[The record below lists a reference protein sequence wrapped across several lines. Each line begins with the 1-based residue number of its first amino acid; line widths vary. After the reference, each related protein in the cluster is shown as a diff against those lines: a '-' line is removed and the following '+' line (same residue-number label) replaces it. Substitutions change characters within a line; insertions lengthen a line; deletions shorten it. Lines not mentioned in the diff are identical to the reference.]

1 MVSAASVHPSRWV
14 IAAAEAGDVELIS
27 LSVGSRRGGFL
38 PLHRQHVMST
48 TPVAGAPPSEQ
59 DAVECIAFSPDG
71 RLLATGEDSGLVRL
85 WAVSD
90 AVAPPVEM
98 GQMPKPRPVDAAA
111 AAASDVEQ
119 LAALHATGGSPDG
132 RPPLHLVA
140 ELRGEWRP
148 IGEQGEVRRNGRVV
162 VLSGRRKV
170 VAVHWLPHAR
180 VGAAAETRE
189 YALLAS
195 TADGATTVWTLSL
208 QLRGERGPAGSSS
221 APLCA
226 ATSATALPCLGPK
239 VEGHRHGP
247 VGGKRSARPGERD
260 AGRWWHRGLVSVR
273 VGADA
278 APAADGAASP
288 AGREPAAFAVSCLES
303 SEKGAAL
310 LCRWLLHI
318 SDPTPSAGAG
328 RAAEGGDGVAFIP
341 ALPRAPL
348 AASATAGYTPDQLV
362 GQPVQLQVRLRHRER
377 DSPTACDAATEA
389 AAGAELPVVT
399 APSTL
404 PTSIVPLFEA
414 RGPAGA
420 SSAGASSTAVLDAP
434 SRVAVLACRWLVAD
448 SQPAGVLAHVPP
460 TALAGSAAPLPAAGA
475 AGLLLLGTADG
486 RVAAHDYATL
496 GRLRASLPLR
506 DGDPLMGLAYS
517 ARTGTVVA
525 GAGREVLVY
534 PLQAALAAGVAASS
548 TANGDTCCSALLSLL
563 LLLSLLTGLLLLAM
577 RAELVTLPPAA
588 SEAARHAAS
597 AVFAAVPPTVVQ
609 SLPPQVLEAL
619 GQLWSLAGART

>member
-1 MVSAASVHPSRWV
+1 MVSAASVHPSRRV

-27 LSVGSRRGGFL
+27 LSVGSRRGAFL

-90 AVAPPVEM
+90 AVAPPVEL
-98 GQMPKPRPVDAAA
+98 GQVPKPRPADAAA
-111 AAASDVEQ
+111 AAASDEAQ
-119 LAALHATGGSPDG
+119 LAALHATGASPDG
-132 RPPLHLVA
+132 QPPLQLVA

-162 VLSGRRKV
+162 VLSGRRMV
-170 VAVHWLPHAR
+170 VAVHWLPHVR
-180 VGAAAETRE
+180 VGAAGESRE

-195 TADGATTVWTLSL
+195 TADGATTVWTLAL
-208 QLRGERGPAGSSS
+208 QLRGQRDAAGSSS
-221 APLCA
+221 PPLCA
-226 ATSATALPCLGPK
+226 ATGATALPCLGPK

-273 VGADA
+273 VG
-278 APAADGAASP
+278 DGAAAASDGAP
-288 AGREPAAFAVSCLES
+288 SSGREPAAFAVSCLES

-318 SDPTPSAGAG
+318 SDPASPAG
-328 RAAEGGDGVAFIP
+328 AAEGGDGVAFIP
-341 ALPRAPL
+341 PLPRAPL
-348 AASATAGYTPDQLV
+348 ATSATAGYTSDQLV
-362 GQPVQLQVRLRHRER
+362 GQPVQLQVRLLHRGR
-377 DSPTACDAATEA
+377 AGSAVSDAATEA
-389 AAGAELPVVT
+389 AGAGSAVASASGSLST
-399 APSTL
+399 AG
-404 PTSIVPLFEA
+404 VPLFEA

-420 SSAGASSTAVLDAP
+420 SSAGASSAAAWDAP
-434 SRVAVLACRWLVAD
+434 GRVAVLACRWLVAD

-460 TALAGSAAPLPAAGA
+460 TAALTGSAAALPVSAE

-496 GRLRASLPLR
+496 GRLRTSLPLR

-534 PLQAALAAGVAASS
+534 PLQAAWAAGVAASS
-548 TANGDTCCSALLSLL
+548 TADGDTCCSALLSLL
-563 LLLSLLTGLLLLAM
+563 LLLSLLAGLLLLAM
-577 RAELVTLPPAA
+577 RANLVALPPAA

-597 AVFAAVPPTVVQ
+597 AVVAAVPPNVVQ

-619 GQLWSLAGART
+619 RQLWSLAGAGT